1 MKSKSPT
8 ATMARVTITEVAPNA
23 DQTLQLIKDD
33 PVRGPRIVQA
43 FIKQGEY
50 LLRTRTNR
58 RRAIEKALNETARK
72 DAEERKS
79 IALGI
84 ANCLIEKNPALSRRG
99 KTSELA
105 RLIREQWPR
114 RLNEG
119 PPTTRHIRRWLTGK

>member
-1 MKSKSPT
+1 MKQLDKSKV
-8 ATMARVTITEVAPNA
+8 RITEKAANP
-23 DQTLQLIKDD
+23 DQITQQLIKD
-33 PVRGPRIVQA
+33 PARLSGFVRQSTKREA
-43 FIKQGEY
+43 R
-50 LLRTRTNR
+50 LLEAKNNR
-58 RRAIEKALNETARK
+58 RRAIEEHRNKSRRQ

-84 ANCLIEKNPALSRRG
+84 ANRLIEKNPALSRRG

>member
-1 MKSKSPT
+1 MKQLDKSKV
-8 ATMARVTITEVAPNA
+8 RITEKAANP
-23 DQTLQLIKDD
+23 DQITQQLIKD
-33 PVRGPRIVQA
+33 PARLSGFVRQSTKREA
-43 FIKQGEY
+43 R
-50 LLRTRTNR
+50 LLEAKNNR
-58 RRAIEKALNETARK
+58 RRAIEEHRNKSRRQ

-79 IALGI
+79 NALGI

>member
-1 MKSKSPT
+1 MKQLDKSKV
-8 ATMARVTITEVAPNA
+8 RITEKAANP
-23 DQTLQLIKDD
+23 DQITQQLIKD
-33 PVRGPRIVQA
+33 PARLSGFVRQSTKREA
-43 FIKQGEY
+43 R
-50 LLRTRTNR
+50 LLEAKNNR
-58 RRAIEKALNETARK
+58 RRAIEEHRNKSRRQ

-79 IALGI
+79 IALDI

>member
-1 MKSKSPT
+1 MKQLDKSKV
-8 ATMARVTITEVAPNA
+8 RITEKAANP
-23 DQTLQLIKDD
+23 DQITQQLIKD
-33 PVRGPRIVQA
+33 PARLSGFVRQSTKREA
-43 FIKQGEY
+43 R
-50 LLRTRTNR
+50 LLEAKNNR
-58 RRAIEKALNETARK
+58 RRAIEEHRNKSRRQ

-84 ANCLIEKNPALSRRG
+84 ANCLIEKNPALRRRG

-105 RLIREQWPR
+105 GLIREQWPR

>member
-1 MKSKSPT
+1 MKQLDKSKV
-8 ATMARVTITEVAPNA
+8 RITEKAANP
-23 DQTLQLIKDD
+23 DQITQQLIKD
-33 PVRGPRIVQA
+33 PARLSGFVRQSTKREA
-43 FIKQGEY
+43 R
-50 LLRTRTNR
+50 LLEAKNNR
-58 RRAIEKALNETARK
+58 RRAIEEHRNKSRRQ

>member
-1 MKSKSPT
+1 MKQLDKSKV
-8 ATMARVTITEVAPNA
+8 RITEKAANP
-23 DQTLQLIKDD
+23 DQITQQLIKD
-33 PVRGPRIVQA
+33 PARLSGFVRQSTKREA
-43 FIKQGEY
+43 R
-50 LLRTRTNR
+50 LLEAKNNR
-58 RRAIEKALNETARK
+58 RRAIEEHRNKSRRQ

-99 KTSELA
+99 KTRELS

>member
-1 MKSKSPT
+1 MKQLDKSKV
-8 ATMARVTITEVAPNA
+8 RITEKAANP
-23 DQTLQLIKDD
+23 DQITQQLIKD
-33 PVRGPRIVQA
+33 PARLSEFVRQSTKREA
-43 FIKQGEY
+43 R
-50 LLRTRTNR
+50 LLEAKNNR
-58 RRAIEKALNETARK
+58 RRAIEEHRNKSRRQ

-79 IALGI
+79 NALGI

-105 RLIREQWPR
+105 SLIREQWPR

>member
-1 MKSKSPT
+1 MKQLDKSKV
-8 ATMARVTITEVAPNA
+8 RITEKAANP
-23 DQTLQLIKDD
+23 DQITQQLIKD
-33 PVRGPRIVQA
+33 PARLSGFVRQSTKREA
-43 FIKQGEY
+43 R
-50 LLRTRTNR
+50 LLEAKNNR
-58 RRAIEKALNETARK
+58 RRAIEEHRNKSRRQ

-99 KTSELA
+99 KTSELS